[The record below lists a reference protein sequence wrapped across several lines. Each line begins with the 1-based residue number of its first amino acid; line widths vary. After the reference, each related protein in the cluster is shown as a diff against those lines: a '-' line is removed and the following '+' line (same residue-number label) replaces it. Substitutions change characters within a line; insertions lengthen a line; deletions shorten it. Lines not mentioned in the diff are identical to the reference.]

1 MELVTQLTIDYGN
14 QVLEDS
20 ISWSRKQIEIQAA
33 IIQAAITVSYST
45 STYISRCYF
54 RVWFRITILSNSD
67 IMEKVLNTLR
77 FYSWKR
83 KVRLHSYFQEAHPLS
98 KISCN

>member
-45 STYISRCYF
+45 SAYVY
-54 RVWFRITILSNSD
+54 LD
-67 IMEKVLNTLR
+67 ATLG
-77 FYSWKR
+77 FG
-83 KVRLHSYFQEAHPLS
+83 LE
-98 KISCN
+98 